1 MYIYEG
7 SGVAILTPFDEN
19 TKAIDWTAFEAL
31 LDFHLENHTDA
42 LIITGT
48 TGESSTLTDEEQI
61 DMIKFAVDHVD
72 GRVPVIAGTGINDT
86 AHSIKLS
93 QQAEAVGA
101 DALLIVTPYYN
112 KTSPQGMLIHF
123 KTIADAVNIPII
135 LYHVP
140 GRTGAELTVEQVVE
154 LAQHPNIVA
163 LKDAT
168 GDLEY
173 TRRVREALPEEFAIY
188 SGNDDITLDILKLGG
203 QGTISVTANIL
214 PQEIHDLCRYYREGK
229 IEEAEALNEKLA
241 QINQDL
247 FIEVNPIPV
256 KYIAYRLGLM
266 ANSYRLPLIEPSD
279 VTKAILDNY
288 NDLVAAYQVNA

>member
-7 SGVAILTPFDEN
+7 SGVAILTPFVEE
-19 TKAIDWTAFEAL
+19 TKAIDWPAFEAL

-61 DMIKFAVDHVD
+61 ELIKFSVEHVN

-86 AHSIKLS
+86 AHAIKLS

-112 KTSPQGMLIHF
+112 KTSPKGMLAHF
-123 KTIADAVNIPII
+123 TAIADAVKTPII

-140 GRTGAELTVEQVVE
+140 GRTGAELTVEQVAE

-163 LKDAT
+163 LKDAA
-168 GDLEY
+168 GDLDY
-173 TRRVREALPEEFAIY
+173 TRRIREALPDEFAIY

-229 IEEAEALNEKLA
+229 LEEADALNEKLA

-247 FIEVNPIPV
+247 FIESNPIPV

-266 ANSYRLPLIEPSD
+266 ANSYRLPLIDPSD
-279 VTKAILDNY
+279 ENKMILDKHD
-288 NDLVAAYQVNA
+288 DLVAAYQAKA